1 MPDFIAGE
9 LVLVKNRASGTFE
22 TPLIGP
28 FEFVRYKD
36 KDCYAAILEDDTGRQ
51 FDCSVTHLVPVEE
64 RVDTRR
70 VRQK

>member
-36 KDCYAAILEDDTGRQ
+36 KDCYAAILEDDTG
-51 FDCSVTHLVPVEE
+51 
-64 RVDTRR
+64 
-70 VRQK
+70 K